1 MTNQRKHIIDTVN
14 ALTDADELLFGAG
27 LNVEMSGDMQEVS
40 ETFDVGDVFTFDL
53 SLLQSS
59 KDETVQKIANLLVQ
73 MSDLKEHLITIHA
86 LTEEEIDQ
94 VRQENED
101 FDNAENQKL
110 SNQNDDEFENL
121 DLDDL

>member
-40 ETFDVGDVFTFDL
+40 DTFDVGDVFTFDL

-59 KDETVQKIANLLVQ
+59 EDETVQKIANLLVQ

-101 FDNAENQKL
+101 FDNAENEK
-110 SNQNDDEFENL
+110 
-121 DLDDL
+121 LDDQGYGEL

>member
-27 LNVEMSGDMQEVS
+27 LNVERSGDMQEVS

>member
-53 SLLQSS
+53 TLLQSS
-59 KDETVQKIANLLVQ
+59 EDETVQKIANLLVQ
-73 MSDLKEHLITIHA
+73 ISDLKEHLITIHA